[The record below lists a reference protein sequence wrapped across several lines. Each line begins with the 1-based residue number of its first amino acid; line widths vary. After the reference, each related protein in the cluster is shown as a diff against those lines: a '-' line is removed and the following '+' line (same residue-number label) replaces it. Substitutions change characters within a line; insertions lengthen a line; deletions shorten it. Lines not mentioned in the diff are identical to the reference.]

1 MKRYMKTLCLGLM
14 LMFSASAM
22 AQNQTVT
29 GTVLDEAGEPV
40 IGATVTVTGTKTA
53 TITDFDGNYKIDVPK
68 GGKVTITY
76 IGYLSKT
83 VTWWYCQSG
92 RRQADIGRSRCRRLW
107 YPEEGS
113 PDRFYRYGRH
123 ERRTR
128 PCQRWTC
135 QLSERFGKRSVC
147 YWW

>member
-76 IGYLSKT
+76 IG
-83 VTWWYCQSG
+83 
-92 RRQADIGRSRCRRLW
+92 
-107 YPEEGS
+107 
-113 PDRFYRYGRH
+113 
-123 ERRTR
+123 
-128 PCQRWTC
+128 
-135 QLSERFGKRSVC
+135 
-147 YWW
+147 